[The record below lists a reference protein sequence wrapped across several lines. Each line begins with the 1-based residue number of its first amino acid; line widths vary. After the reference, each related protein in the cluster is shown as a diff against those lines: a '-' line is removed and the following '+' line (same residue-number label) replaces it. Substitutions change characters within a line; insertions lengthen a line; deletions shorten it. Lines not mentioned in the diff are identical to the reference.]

1 LKVINALAVDCRG
14 DGEKGGSVP
23 GHQIAAAER
32 PSIESAHENCEFVTV
47 DPKMLQIKELC
58 DRVARTD
65 VPVLIMGESGVGK
78 EVIARYVHDQSN
90 RRKKAFVKINCAA
103 VPHDLLESELFGH
116 ERGAFTG
123 AHQRKEGKFELAQ
136 GGTILLDEIGEMSPP
151 LQAKLLHVLEDW
163 VFTRVGGNAPI
174 RIDSR
179 IMATTN
185 KPLEEAC
192 KTGEFREDLYHRLKV
207 IRILVPPLRDRKAD
221 IPTLAS
227 MFVERCV
234 DENNPFVRIPE
245 QLQAAFLRYD
255 WPGNVRELK
264 HVIQRYTILPD
275 VDMVM
280 SELEPRR
287 PVAAGPVPIELGNGR
302 ISLKA
307 IAAQAVEEAEKRV
320 IFQVLNE
327 TRWNRRR
334 AAERLDICYKT
345 LLNKLSKWEL
355 EGVAAGP
362 AVSRPGLAGE
372 G

>member
-1 LKVINALAVDCRG
+1 M
-14 DGEKGGSVP
+14 
-23 GHQIAAAER
+23 AAAER
-32 PSIESAHENCEFVTV
+32 PPIEAAHERCEFLTA
-47 DPKMLQIKELC
+47 DPRMLQIKELC

-78 EVIARYVHDQSN
+78 EVLARYIHDQSN

-163 VFTRVGGNAPI
+163 VFNRVGGNSPI

-207 IRILVPPLRDRKAD
+207 IRILVPPLRDRRAD
-221 IPTLAS
+221 IPLLS
-227 MFVERCV
+227 NMFIERCV
-234 DENNPFVRIPE
+234 DDSNPFVARIPE
-245 QLQAAFLRYD
+245 KLEKAFLRYD

-275 VDMVM
+275 ADMVM
-280 SELEPRR
+280 SELETQQR
-287 PVAAGPVPIELGNGR
+287 PMTVSAAAPIQLGNGK
-302 ISLKA
+302 ICLKA

-355 EGVAAGP
+355 EGVEAAQP
-362 AVSRPGLAGE
+362 PQAGGWQSE
-372 G
+372 L